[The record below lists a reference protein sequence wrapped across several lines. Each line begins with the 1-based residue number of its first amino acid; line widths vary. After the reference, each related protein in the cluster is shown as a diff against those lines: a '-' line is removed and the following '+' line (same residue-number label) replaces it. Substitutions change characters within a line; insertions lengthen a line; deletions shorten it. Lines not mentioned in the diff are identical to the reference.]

1 MVDWRAPRKHVVM
14 VLQGERSH
22 LKTRPS
28 ASHTIT
34 IMKSSLNI
42 DIVIFEGWGQETIRV
57 TDVALHNNCIL
68 GFPGQP
74 PSSLNRPLYAF
85 HYNNSIKSENR
96 VDIRDRQPW
105 NSIPTNF

>member
-42 DIVIFEGWGQETIRV
+42 DIVILEGWGQETIRV
-57 TDVALHNNCIL
+57 TDVALHNNCIKAIGL
-68 GFPGQP
+68 VLK
-74 PSSLNRPLYAF
+74 SLNSARLS
-85 HYNNSIKSENR
+85 H
-96 VDIRDRQPW
+96 
-105 NSIPTNF
+105 TGLC